1 MKIAPKK
8 GSCTNYL
15 PKVLNKVIR
24 YNIRAQTRGI

>member
-8 GSCTNYL
+8 GSCNYL